1 MVLRALSRLR
11 YVDASRW
18 QGQEQAS
25 KLWLWFIGDQMNDD
39 VLCWQG
45 QEQARTVW
53 ELISKNSRTGRLK
66 TIFFP
71 WRYWEEKEGENGI
84 ISNQS
89 RAALLFAFF
98 FGRSLFFRLGYA
110 TSQDRISNYGN
121 HQRSMMNLNTAAAFN
136 CASGIA
142 GLGMVVKNEN
152 ETVLLSAMGR
162 ID

>member
-1 MVLRALSRLR
+1 MFHA
-11 YVDASRW
+11 
-18 QGQEQAS
+18 GKGAS
-25 KLWLWFIGDQMNDD
+25 K
-39 VLCWQG
+39 
-45 QEQARTVW
+45 QALAMVHRGSNEW
-53 ELISKNSRTGRLK
+53 
-66 TIFFP
+66 
-71 WRYWEEKEGENGI
+71 WR
-84 ISNQS
+84 
-89 RAALLFAFF
+89 F